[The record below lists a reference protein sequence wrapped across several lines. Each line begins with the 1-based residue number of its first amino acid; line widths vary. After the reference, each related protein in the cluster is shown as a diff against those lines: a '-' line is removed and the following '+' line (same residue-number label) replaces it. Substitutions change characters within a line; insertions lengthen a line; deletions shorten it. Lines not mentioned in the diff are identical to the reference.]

1 VHHHPPSLDTSRYL
15 VPHRSARSGKLTRH
29 DSAAVE
35 KVEYH
40 SLANRSG
47 TSLAHDTLD
56 PAGTRPH
63 RLATCTITRPE
74 PSTRFPLRCADM
86 ASNHTGPEFGHG
98 SDGASNPAQAVDQ
111 YATMGQFS
119 FAPATKTT
127 VVTTT
132 YTTTTTFPPLCVN
145 APGSLSERDPKDY
158 PLAHV
163 QAPESIRKFYFE
175 SGGEL
180 ACFEEANAASDKVQE
195 VCLFCGA
202 RDMPCSRGPLR
213 CRPPPFMHSP
223 LTHTPTL

>member
-1 VHHHPPSLDTSRYL
+1 
-15 VPHRSARSGKLTRH
+15 
-29 DSAAVE
+29 
-35 KVEYH
+35 
-40 SLANRSG
+40 
-47 TSLAHDTLD
+47 
-56 PAGTRPH
+56 
-63 RLATCTITRPE
+63 
-74 PSTRFPLRCADM
+74 M
-86 ASNHTGPEFGHG
+86 ASNAAGPSADGVATTVHTEATDP
-98 SDGASNPAQAVDQ
+98 

-180 ACFEEANAASDKVQE
+180 ACFEEADAASEKVREVRFSLTPGICLQLRPFTLQPPCPPANTLTAAENTPPEPTIRKRHPQE
-195 VCLFCGA
+195 GRVLRRPA
-202 RDMPCSRGPLR
+202 SLRDTQPLDASKATR
-213 CRPPPFMHSP
+213 SSPRAPFS
-223 LTHTPTL
+223 LWSSETG

>member
-1 VHHHPPSLDTSRYL
+1 
-15 VPHRSARSGKLTRH
+15 
-29 DSAAVE
+29 
-35 KVEYH
+35 
-40 SLANRSG
+40 
-47 TSLAHDTLD
+47 
-56 PAGTRPH
+56 
-63 RLATCTITRPE
+63 
-74 PSTRFPLRCADM
+74 M

-98 SDGASNPAQAVDQ
+98 SDGASNPPQAHAVDQ

-180 ACFEEANAASDKVQE
+180 ACFEEANAASDTVQE
-195 VCLFCGA
+195 VCLF
-202 RDMPCSRGPLR
+202 LR
-213 CRPPPFMHSP
+213 SQGYA
-223 LTHTPTL
+223 L